1 MESYTT
7 YKRLIA
13 KTVIISLLT
22 SLAVAFLYG
31 LYIKKQ
37 AIDDLARVDARKTS
51 RLAFEALYSAME
63 KGWSKEELDA
73 IIVRLNDVEPQ
84 MRINAYRS
92 PIVAELFGDRTNDK
106 QIREHDPMVADAMRG
121 EEILTGDEE
130 IRYLYPIVVK
140 QKCIACHTNAKIGD
154 INGVIDVRF
163 PVANLKISL
172 TMMINSFIIFFIL
185 FTVVIFA
192 FLYYKL
198 NTLLVQPIK
207 QFILMIQDIISNNDM
222 AKRVSLKTKILE
234 VKNIEN
240 YFNKMLD
247 SIQDYYEKLQ
257 ELSDRDYLTGLY
269 NRRKFEEFLSYEV
282 KRSVRNSHKFTVLMI
297 DLDNF
302 KYIND
307 TYGHASGDLVLK
319 EVTNIFSANLRN
331 ADVLARIGGDEFA
344 VILPETPYENGYV
357 VVEKLRS
364 SLEATPISLMFDQ
377 VSLTASFGIA
387 EYPEQGE
394 NIESLLTG
402 SDLAMYKAKRAGKN
416 TIARADQSD
425 QEMASEIQKKGEF
438 LRRAIDEDRVEPFVQ
453 PIYNV
458 QSGDI
463 FGYEVLAR
471 IRDGQR
477 YMAAGQFIEVAESL
491 GFAPKIDQI
500 ILTKGLSAREE
511 MGLWDKRFFFNLST
525 KSLFGGNY
533 VDVIEEHYKRNPHP
547 EKNTGVTIEILEREA
562 IHNVNGLMDIIEE
575 LKQRGIS
582 FALDD
587 FGSGF
592 SSFVYLKY
600 FAVDFVKIDGEFVK
614 NIVVNEKDRIFVK
627 HIHQIAKEFGK
638 ETIAEYVEDEETLE
652 ILKEIGVDYA
662 QGFHFG
668 RPHQLA
674 KV

>member
-1 MESYTT
+1 MESYIT

-13 KTVIISLLT
+13 KTVIVSLMT
-22 SLAVAFLYG
+22 SLAIAFLYG
-31 LYIKKQ
+31 FYIKKQ
-37 AIDDLARVDARKTS
+37 AVDDLARVDARKTS

-73 IIVRLNDVEPQ
+73 IIVRLNKVEPK

-92 PIVAELFGDRTNDK
+92 PIVAELFGDHNNDK
-106 QIREHDPMVADAMRG
+106 KIREHDPMVAKAMMG

-130 IRYLYPIVVK
+130 IRYLYPIVVN
-140 QKCIACHTNAKIGD
+140 QECISCHTNAKVGD

-172 TMMINSFIIFFIL
+172 TTMINSFIIFFIL
-185 FTVVIFA
+185 FTIIIFA
-192 FLYYKL
+192 VLYYKL
-198 NTLLVQPIK
+198 NKLLVLPIK
-207 QFILMIQDIISNNDM
+207 QFITMIQDIISNNDM
-222 AKRVSLKTKILE
+222 AKRVSLKTKIQE

-257 ELSDRDYLTGLY
+257 ELSDHDYLTGLY
-269 NRRKFEEFLSYEV
+269 NRRKFEEFLNYEV
-282 KRSVRNSHKFTVLMI
+282 TRSLRHNHKFTVLMI

-307 TYGHASGDLVLK
+307 TYGHASGDLVLQ
-319 EVTNIFSANLRN
+319 EVTNIFTINLRSG
-331 ADVLARIGGDEFA
+331 DILARLGGDEFA
-344 VILPETPYENGYV
+344 VILPETPYESGYIA
-357 VVEKLRS
+357 VEKLRS
-364 SLEATPISLMFDQ
+364 ALETTPISLMFDQ
-377 VSLTASFGIA
+377 VSLTASFGIS
-387 EYPEQGE
+387 EYPEQGD
-394 NIESLLTG
+394 NITALLTG

-438 LRRAIDEDRVEPFVQ
+438 LRRAIDEDCVEPFVQ
-453 PIYNV
+453 PIYDI
-458 QSGDI
+458 QSGEI

-471 IRDGQR
+471 IREGER
-477 YMAAGQFIEVAESL
+477 YIAAGQFIDVAESL
-491 GFAPKIDQI
+491 GFASKIDQI
-500 ILTKGLSAREE
+500 ILTKGLLAREE
-511 MGLWDKRFFFNLST
+511 KGLWNKRFFFNLST
-525 KSLFGGNY
+525 KSLFGGDY
-533 VDVIEEHYKRNPHP
+533 VDLIKAHGERNPTP
-547 EKNTGVTIEILEREA
+547 TFSTGVTIEILEREA

-575 LKQRGIS
+575 LKQKGIS

-600 FAVDFVKIDGEFVK
+600 FDTDYVKIDGEFVK

-638 ETIAEYVEDEETLE
+638 QTIAEYVEDIETLT

-662 QGFHFG
+662 QGFYLG
-668 RPHQLA
+668 RPHQL
-674 KV
+674 

>member
-1 MESYTT
+1 MKSYTT

-13 KTVIISLLT
+13 KTVIFSLLA
-22 SLAVAFLYG
+22 SLAVAFVYG
-31 LYIKKQ
+31 LFIKQ
-37 AIDDLARVDARKTS
+37 RAIDDLARIDARKTS
-51 RLAFEALYSAME
+51 RMAFEALYSAME
-63 KGWSKEELDA
+63 KGWSKDELDA
-73 IIVRLNDVEPQ
+73 IIVRLNKVEPN
-84 MRINAYRS
+84 MRVNAYRS
-92 PIVAELFGDRTNDK
+92 PIVAELFGDRNQDK
-106 QIREHDPMVADAMRG
+106 QLREHDPIVARAMKG
-121 EEILTGDEE
+121 EEILTGDDE
-130 IRYLYPIVVK
+130 IRYLYPIAVK
-140 QKCIACHTNAKIGD
+140 QECIQCHTNAKIGD

-172 TMMINSFIIFFIL
+172 TTMINSFIIFFVV
-185 FTVVIFA
+185 FTVMIFA
-192 FLYYKL
+192 ILYFRL
-198 NTLLVQPIK
+198 NSLLVQPIN
-207 QFILMIQDIISNNDM
+207 QFIGMIQEIISKNDM

-269 NRRKFEEFLSYEV
+269 NRRKFEEFLTYEI
-282 KRSVRNSHKFTVLMI
+282 KRSLRHHHKFTILMI

-319 EVTNIFSANLRN
+319 EVTNIFGSNLRN
-331 ADVLARIGGDEFA
+331 ADILARLGGDEFA
-344 VILPETPYENGYV
+344 VLLPETPYENGYA

-364 SLEATPISLMFDQ
+364 RLEATPISLMFDQ
-377 VSLTASFGIA
+377 ITLTASFGIA

-425 QEMASEIQKKGEF
+425 QEMAAEIQKKGEF
-438 LRRAIDEDRVEPFVQ
+438 LRRAIDEDRVEPFIQ
-453 PIYNV
+453 PIYHV
-458 QSGDI
+458 ETGKLY
-463 FGYEVLAR
+463 GYEVLAR
-471 IRDGQR
+471 IRDGKR

-500 ILTKGLSAREE
+500 ILTKGLRIREE
-511 MGLWDKRFFFNLST
+511 KGWWDRQFFFNLST
-525 KSLFGGNY
+525 NSLFGGEY
-533 VDVIEEHYKRNPHP
+533 VDLIQEHYNRNPMP
-547 EKNTGVTIEILEREA
+547 SLNSGVIIEILEREA
-562 IHNVNGLMDIIEE
+562 IHNVNGLMEIIESM
-575 LKQRGIS
+575 KKIGIN

-600 FAVDFVKIDGEFVK
+600 FDTEYVKIDGEFVK
-614 NIVVNEKDRIFVK
+614 NITVNEKDRIFVK
-627 HIHQIAKEFGK
+627 HIHQIAQEFGK
-638 ETIAEYVEDEETLE
+638 KTIAEYVEDEETLNV
-652 ILKEIGVDYA
+652 LREIGVDYA
-662 QGFHFG
+662 QGYHYG
-668 RPHQLA
+668 RPELLA
-674 KV
+674 

>member
-1 MESYTT
+1 MNSYTT

-13 KTVIISLLT
+13 KTVIISLLA
-22 SLAVAFLYG
+22 SLAIAFVYG
-31 LYIKKQ
+31 IFIKKR

-63 KGWSKEELDA
+63 KGWSKEELDS
-73 IIVRLNDVEPQ
+73 IIVRLNDVEPN

-92 PIVAELFGDRTNDK
+92 PIVAELFGDRDNDK
-106 QIREHDPMVADAMRG
+106 NIREHDPMVASAMKG
-121 EEILTGDEE
+121 EEILAGDDE
-130 IRYLYPIVVK
+130 IRYLYPIEVK
-140 QKCIACHTNAKIGD
+140 KECLSCHTNAKVGD

-172 TMMINSFIIFFIL
+172 TTMINSFIIFFVS
-185 FTVVIFA
+185 FTIIIFA
-192 FLYYKL
+192 ILYYKL
-198 NTLLVQPIK
+198 NALLVQPIK
-207 QFILMIQDIISNNDM
+207 QFIVMIQDIISNNDM
-222 AKRVSLKTKILE
+222 AKRISLKTKILE

-269 NRRKFEEFLSYEV
+269 NRRKFEEFLTYEV
-282 KRSVRNSHKFTVLMI
+282 KRSVRHRHKFTVLMI

-319 EVTNIFSANLRN
+319 EVTNIFGSNLRN

-344 VILPETPYENGYV
+344 VILPETSYENGYA

-394 NIESLLTG
+394 NIETLLTG

-453 PIYNV
+453 PIYDV
-458 QSGDI
+458 KSGDI

-500 ILTKGLSAREE
+500 ILTKGLLAREE
-511 MGLWDKRFFFNLST
+511 KGMWDKRFFFNLST
-525 KSLFGGNY
+525 KSLFGGDY
-533 VDVIEEHYKRNPHP
+533 VDVIKAHYERYPQGI
-547 EKNTGVTIEILEREA
+547 ENTGVTIEILEREA

-575 LKQRGIS
+575 MKKVGIT

-600 FAVDFVKIDGEFVK
+600 FDTDYVKIDGEFVK

-638 ETIAEYVEDEETLE
+638 RTIAEYVEDKETLD

-662 QGFHFG
+662 QGFHYG
-668 RPHQLA
+668 QPHQL
-674 KV
+674 V

>member
-1 MESYTT
+1 MNSYTT

-13 KTVIISLLT
+13 KTVIISLLA
-22 SLAVAFLYG
+22 SLAIAFVYG
-31 LYIKKQ
+31 IFIKKR

-63 KGWSKEELDA
+63 KGWSKEELDS
-73 IIVRLNDVEPQ
+73 IIVRLNDVEPN

-92 PIVAELFGDRTNDK
+92 PIVAELFGDRENDK
-106 QIREHDPMVADAMRG
+106 NIREHDPMVASAMKG
-121 EEILTGDEE
+121 EEILAGDDE
-130 IRYLYPIVVK
+130 IRYLYPIEVK
-140 QKCIACHTNAKIGD
+140 KECLSCHTNAKVGD

-172 TMMINSFIIFFIL
+172 TTMINSFIIFFVS
-185 FTVVIFA
+185 FTIIIFA
-192 FLYYKL
+192 ILYYKL
-198 NTLLVQPIK
+198 NALLVQPIK
-207 QFILMIQDIISNNDM
+207 QFIVMIQDIISNNDM
-222 AKRVSLKTKILE
+222 AKRISLKTKILE

-269 NRRKFEEFLSYEV
+269 NRRKFEEFLTYEV
-282 KRSVRNSHKFTVLMI
+282 KRSVRHRHKFTVLMI

-319 EVTNIFSANLRN
+319 EVTNIFGSNLRN

-344 VILPETPYENGYV
+344 VILPETSYESGYA

-364 SLEATPISLMFDQ
+364 SLEVTPISLMFDQ

-394 NIESLLTG
+394 NIETLLTG

-453 PIYNV
+453 PIYDV
-458 QSGDI
+458 KSGDI

-500 ILTKGLSAREE
+500 ILTKGLLAREE
-511 MGLWDKRFFFNLST
+511 KGMWDKRFFFNLST
-525 KSLFGGNY
+525 KSLFGGDY
-533 VDVIEEHYKRNPHP
+533 VDVIKAHYERYPQGI
-547 EKNTGVTIEILEREA
+547 ENTGVTIEILEREA

-575 LKQRGIS
+575 MKKVGIT

-600 FAVDFVKIDGEFVK
+600 FDTDYVKIDGEFVK

-638 ETIAEYVEDEETLE
+638 RTIAEYVEDKETLD

-662 QGFHFG
+662 QGFHYG
-668 RPHQLA
+668 QPHQL
-674 KV
+674 V

>member
-1 MESYTT
+1 MQSYTT

-13 KTVIISLLT
+13 KTVIISLVT
-22 SLAVAFLYG
+22 SLSVAFLYG
-31 LYIKKQ
+31 LYIKKR
-37 AIDDLARVDARKTS
+37 AIDDLARIDARKTS
-51 RLAFEALYSAME
+51 RMAFEALYSAME
-63 KGWSKEELDA
+63 KGWSKKELDA
-73 IIVRLNDVEPQ
+73 IILRLNKVEPK

-92 PIVAELFGDRTNDK
+92 PIVAELFGEHRTDK
-106 QIREHDPMVADAMRG
+106 QIREHDPLVMRAMKG
-121 EEILTGDEE
+121 EEVLSGDDD

-140 QKCIACHTNAKIGD
+140 QECITCHTNAHIGD

-163 PVANLKISL
+163 PVGNLKISL
-172 TMMINSFIIFFIL
+172 TTMINSFIVFFVL
-185 FTVVIFA
+185 FTIIIFG

-198 NTLLVQPIK
+198 NALLVEPLK
-207 QFILMIQDIISNNDM
+207 QFLLMIQEIISKNDM

-269 NRRKFEEFLSYEV
+269 NRRKFEEFLGYEI
-282 KRSVRNSHKFTVLMI
+282 KRSVRHDHKFTILMI

-319 EVTNIFSANLRN
+319 EVTQIFGKNLRN
-331 ADVLARIGGDEFA
+331 ADILARLGGDEFA
-344 VILPETPYENGYV
+344 VILPETPYESGYA

-364 SLEATPISLMFDQ
+364 RLEATPISLMFDHIT
-377 VSLTASFGIA
+377 LTASFGIA

-402 SDLAMYKAKRAGKN
+402 SDLAMYKAKRSGKN

-425 QEMASEIQKKGEF
+425 QEMAAEIQKKGEF

-458 QSGDI
+458 SSGEL

-471 IRDGQR
+471 IRDGKR

-491 GFAPKIDQI
+491 GFAPKIDHI
-500 ILTKGLSAREE
+500 ILTKGLKRREE
-511 MGLWDKRFFFNLST
+511 KGLWDKQFFFNLST
-525 KSLFGGNY
+525 NSLFGGEY
-533 VDVIEEHYKRNPHP
+533 VELIQSHYTRNP
-547 EKNTGVTIEILEREA
+547 NGTSNGGVTIEILEREA
-562 IHNVNGLMDIIEE
+562 IHNVNGLMEIIENMKE
-575 LKQRGIS
+575 LGIA

-600 FAVDFVKIDGEFVK
+600 FDTDFVKIDGEFVK
-614 NIVVNEKDRIFVK
+614 NIAVNDKDRIFVK

-638 ETIAEYVEDEETLE
+638 MTIAEYVEDEETLK
-652 ILKEIGVDYA
+652 ILREIGVDYA
-662 QGFHFG
+662 QGFHYG
-668 RPHQLA
+668 RPELL
-674 KV
+674 K

>member
-1 MESYTT
+1 MNNYTT

-13 KTVIISLLT
+13 KTVVISLLT

-31 LYIKKQ
+31 IYIKKR
-37 AIDDLARVDARKTS
+37 AVDDLARVDARKTS

-63 KGWSKEELDA
+63 KGWSKKELDA
-73 IIVRLNDVEPQ
+73 IIARLNEVEPQ
-84 MRINAYRS
+84 MKINAYRS
-92 PIVAELFGDRTNDK
+92 PIVAELFGDHGNDK
-106 QIREHDPMVADAMRG
+106 QMRENDPMVAKAMKG
-121 EEILTGDEE
+121 EDILTGDDD

-140 QKCIACHTNAKIGD
+140 KECVTCHTNAKIGD

-172 TMMINSFIIFFIL
+172 TTMINSFIVFFIA
-185 FTVVIFA
+185 FTIIIFA
-192 FLYYKL
+192 VLYYKL
-198 NTLLVQPIK
+198 NELLVQPIK
-207 QFILMIQDIISNNDM
+207 QFIMMIQDIISNNDM
-222 AKRVSLKTKILE
+222 AKRISLKTKIME

-269 NRRKFEEFLSYEV
+269 NRRKFEEFLTYEV
-282 KRSVRNSHKFTVLMI
+282 KRSVRHRHKFTILMI

-319 EVTNIFSANLRN
+319 EVTQIFSSNLRN
-331 ADVLARIGGDEFA
+331 ADILARIGGDEFA
-344 VILPETPYENGYV
+344 VILPETPYENGHA
-357 VVEKLRS
+357 VVEKLRA
-364 SLEATPISLMFDQ
+364 SLEATPISLMYDQ

-425 QEMASEIQKKGEF
+425 QEIASEIQKKGEF

-458 QSGDI
+458 KSGEI
-463 FGYEVLAR
+463 YGYEVLAR

-491 GFAPKIDQI
+491 GFASKIDQI

-511 MGLWDKRFFFNLST
+511 RGMWDKRFFFNLST
-525 KSLFGGNY
+525 KSLFGGEY
-533 VDVIEEHYKRNPHP
+533 VDVIKAHYAKNPKGEEN
-547 EKNTGVTIEILEREA
+547 GVTIEILEREA

-575 LKQRGIS
+575 MRQVGIS

-600 FAVDFVKIDGEFVK
+600 FDTDFLKIDGEFVK
-614 NIVVNEKDRIFVK
+614 NIAVNEKDRIFVK
-627 HIHQIAKEFGK
+627 HINQIAQEFGK
-638 ETIAEYVEDEETLE
+638 KTIAEYVEDAETLD

-662 QGFHFG
+662 QGFHYG
-668 RPHQLA
+668 RPHQL
-674 KV
+674 

>member
-1 MESYTT
+1 MNSYTT

-13 KTVIISLLT
+13 KTVILSLLT
-22 SLAVAFLYG
+22 SLAVAFIYG
-31 LYIKKQ
+31 IYIKKR

-63 KGWSKEELDA
+63 KGWSKQELDA
-73 IIVRLNDVEPQ
+73 IIVRLNEVEPQ
-84 MRINAYRS
+84 MKISAYRS
-92 PIVAELFGDRTNDK
+92 PIVAELFGDHGNDK
-106 QIREHDPMVADAMRG
+106 AIRENDPMVAKAMRG
-121 EEILTGDEE
+121 EDVLTGDDE

-140 QKCIACHTNAKIGD
+140 QKCLACHTNAKVGD

-172 TMMINSFIIFFIL
+172 TTMINSFIVFFVF
-185 FTVVIFA
+185 FTIIIFA
-192 FLYYKL
+192 ILYYKL
-198 NTLLVQPIK
+198 NKLLVQPIK
-207 QFILMIQDIISNNDM
+207 QFIGMIQEIISNNDM
-222 AKRVSLKTKILE
+222 AKRISLKTKIME

-269 NRRKFEEFLSYEV
+269 NRRKFEEFLTYEV
-282 KRSVRNSHKFTVLMI
+282 KRSVRHRHKFTILMI

-319 EVTNIFSANLRN
+319 EVTQIFASNLRN
-331 ADVLARIGGDEFA
+331 ADILARIGGDEFA
-344 VILPETPYENGYV
+344 VILPETSYENGHA
-357 VVEKLRS
+357 VVEKLRA
-364 SLEATPISLMFDQ
+364 SLESTPISLMFDQ

-394 NIESLLTG
+394 NIEALLTG

-425 QEMASEIQKKGEF
+425 QEMATEIQKKGEF

-453 PIYNV
+453 PIYSV
-458 QSGDI
+458 KTGEI
-463 FGYEVLAR
+463 YGYEVLAR
-471 IRDGQR
+471 IRDGER

-491 GFAPKIDQI
+491 GFACKIDQI
-500 ILTKGLSAREE
+500 ILTKGLMAREE
-511 MGLWDKRFFFNLST
+511 RSLWNKRFFFNLST
-525 KSLFGGNY
+525 KSLFGGEY
-533 VDVIEEHYKRNPHP
+533 IDVIKSHYEKEP
-547 EKNTGVTIEILEREA
+547 ESFQSGVTIEILEREA

-575 LKQRGIS
+575 MKEIGIS

-600 FAVDFVKIDGEFVK
+600 FDTDFVKIDGEFVK

-638 ETIAEYVEDEETLE
+638 KTIAEYVEDEETLQ

-662 QGFHFG
+662 QGFHYG
-668 RPHQLA
+668 RPHQL
-674 KV
+674 

>member
-1 MESYTT
+1 
-7 YKRLIA
+7 
-13 KTVIISLLT
+13 
-22 SLAVAFLYG
+22 
-31 LYIKKQ
+31 
-37 AIDDLARVDARKTS
+37 
-51 RLAFEALYSAME
+51 
-63 KGWSKEELDA
+63 
-73 IIVRLNDVEPQ
+73 
-84 MRINAYRS
+84 
-92 PIVAELFGDRTNDK
+92 
-106 QIREHDPMVADAMRG
+106 MVAKAMRG
-121 EEILTGDEE
+121 EDVLTGDDE

-140 QKCIACHTNAKIGD
+140 QKCLACHTNAKVGD

-172 TMMINSFIIFFIL
+172 TTMINSFIVFFVF
-185 FTVVIFA
+185 FTIIIFA
-192 FLYYKL
+192 ILYYKL
-198 NTLLVQPIK
+198 NKLLVQSIK
-207 QFILMIQDIISNNDM
+207 QFIGMIQEIISNNDM
-222 AKRVSLKTKILE
+222 AKRISLKTKIME

-269 NRRKFEEFLSYEV
+269 NRRKFEEFLTYEV
-282 KRSVRNSHKFTVLMI
+282 KRSVRHRHKFTILMI

-319 EVTNIFSANLRN
+319 EVTQIFASNLRN
-331 ADVLARIGGDEFA
+331 ADILARIGGDEFA
-344 VILPETPYENGYV
+344 VILPETSYENGHA
-357 VVEKLRS
+357 VVEKLRA
-364 SLEATPISLMFDQ
+364 SLESTPISLMFDQ

-394 NIESLLTG
+394 NIEALLTG

-453 PIYNV
+453 PIYSV
-458 QSGDI
+458 KTGEI
-463 FGYEVLAR
+463 YGYEVLAR
-471 IRDGQR
+471 IRDGER

-491 GFAPKIDQI
+491 GFACKIDQI
-500 ILTKGLSAREE
+500 ILTKGLKAREE
-511 MGLWDKRFFFNLST
+511 RSMWNKRFFFNLST
-525 KSLFGGNY
+525 KSLFGGEY
-533 VDVIEEHYKRNPHP
+533 IDVIKSHY
-547 EKNTGVTIEILEREA
+547 EKEPQATQSGVTIEILEREA

-575 LKQRGIS
+575 MKEIGIS

-600 FAVDFVKIDGEFVK
+600 FDTDFVKIDGEFVK

-638 ETIAEYVEDEETLE
+638 KTIAEYVEDEETLQ

-662 QGFHFG
+662 QGFHYG
-668 RPHQLA
+668 HPHQL
-674 KV
+674 

>member
-1 MESYTT
+1 MNSYTT

-13 KTVIISLLT
+13 KTVIVSLLA
-22 SLAVAFLYG
+22 SLAIAFVYG
-31 LYIKKQ
+31 IFIKKR

-63 KGWSKEELDA
+63 KGWSKEELDS
-73 IIVRLNDVEPQ
+73 IIVRLNDVEPN

-92 PIVAELFGDRTNDK
+92 PIVAELFGERENDK
-106 QIREHDPMVADAMRG
+106 KIREHDPMVASAMKG
-121 EEILTGDEE
+121 EEILAGDDE
-130 IRYLYPIVVK
+130 IRYLYPIEVK
-140 QKCIACHTNAKIGD
+140 QECLSCHTNAKVGD

-172 TMMINSFIIFFIL
+172 TTMINSFIIFFVS
-185 FTVVIFA
+185 FTIIIFA
-192 FLYYKL
+192 ILYYKL
-198 NTLLVQPIK
+198 NALLVQPIK
-207 QFILMIQDIISNNDM
+207 QFIVMIQDIISNNDM
-222 AKRVSLKTKILE
+222 AKRISLKTKILE

-269 NRRKFEEFLSYEV
+269 NRRKFEEFLTYEV
-282 KRSVRNSHKFTVLMI
+282 KRSVRHRHKFTVLMI

-319 EVTNIFSANLRN
+319 EVTNIFGSNLRN
-331 ADVLARIGGDEFA
+331 ADILARIGGDEFA
-344 VILPETPYENGYV
+344 VILPETSYENGYA

-364 SLEATPISLMFDQ
+364 SLEITPISLMFDQ

-453 PIYNV
+453 PIYDV
-458 QSGDI
+458 KSGTI

-471 IRDGQR
+471 IRDGKR
-477 YMAAGQFIEVAESL
+477 FMAAGQFIEVAESL

-500 ILTKGLSAREE
+500 ILTKGLLAREE
-511 MGLWDKRFFFNLST
+511 KGLWDKRFFFNLST
-525 KSLFGGNY
+525 KSLFGGDY
-533 VDVIEEHYKRNPHP
+533 VDVIKAHYGRYPQGI
-547 EKNTGVTIEILEREA
+547 ENTGVTIEILEREA

-575 LKQRGIS
+575 MKKVGIT

-600 FAVDFVKIDGEFVK
+600 FDTDYVKIDGEFVK

-638 ETIAEYVEDEETLE
+638 KTIAEYVEDKETLD

-662 QGFHFG
+662 QGFHYG
-668 RPHQLA
+668 QPHQL
-674 KV
+674 V

>member
-1 MESYTT
+1 MKSYTT
-7 YKRLIA
+7 YKQLIA
-13 KTVIISLLT
+13 KTVILSLVT

-31 LYIKKQ
+31 VYIKKQ

-73 IIVRLNDVEPQ
+73 IIVRLNKVEPQ
-84 MRINAYRS
+84 MRISAYRS
-92 PIVAELFGDRTNDK
+92 PIVAELFGDRTIDK
-106 QIREHDPMVADAMRG
+106 QVREHDPMVAQAMRG
-121 EEILTGDEE
+121 NEILTGEDD
-130 IRYLYPIVVK
+130 IRYLYPIVVN
-140 QKCIACHTNAKIGD
+140 QECIKCHTNAKVGD

-172 TMMINSFIIFFIL
+172 TTMINSFIIFFIL
-185 FTVVIFA
+185 FTVIIFA
-192 FLYYKL
+192 VLYYKL
-198 NTLLVQPIK
+198 NSLLVQPIK

-222 AKRVSLKTKILE
+222 AKRISLKTKILE

-282 KRSVRNSHKFTVLMI
+282 KRSLRHRHKFTVLMI

-319 EVTNIFSANLRN
+319 EVTEIFGSKLRN
-331 ADVLARIGGDEFA
+331 ADILARIGGDEFA
-344 VILPETPYENGYV
+344 VILPETPYENGYA
-357 VVEKLRS
+357 VVEKLRA
-364 SLEATPISLMFDQ
+364 SLESTPISLMFDQ

-438 LRRAIDEDRVEPFVQ
+438 LRRAIDEDRIEPFVQ

-458 QSGDI
+458 RSGEI

-471 IRDGQR
+471 IRDGKR
-477 YMAAGQFIEVAESL
+477 YMAAGQFIDVAESL
-491 GFAPKIDQI
+491 GFASKIDQI
-500 ILTKGLSAREE
+500 ILTKGLRAREE
-511 MGLWDKRFFFNLST
+511 KGLWDKRFFFNLST
-525 KSLFGGNY
+525 KSLFGDTY
-533 VDVIEEHYKRNPHP
+533 VSVIEDHYKRSPHP
-547 EKNTGVTIEILEREA
+547 DKNTGVTIEILEREA
-562 IHNVNGLMDIIEE
+562 IHNVNGLMDIIEQM
-575 LKQRGIS
+575 KQRGIS

-600 FAVDFVKIDGEFVK
+600 FDTDFVKIDGEFVK

-638 ETIAEYVEDEETLE
+638 ETIAEYVEDEETLA

-662 QGFHFG
+662 QGFHLG
-668 RPHQLA
+668 RPHQLS
-674 KV
+674 

>member
-1 MESYTT
+1 MKSYTT
-7 YKRLIA
+7 YKKLIA
-13 KTVIISLLT
+13 KTVIVSLLA
-22 SLAVAFLYG
+22 SLAVAFVYG
-31 LYIKKQ
+31 VFIKKR

-73 IIVRLNDVEPQ
+73 IVVRLNKVEPN
-84 MRINAYRS
+84 MRVNAYRS
-92 PIVAELFGDRTNDK
+92 PIVAELFGDRDQDK
-106 QIREHDPMVADAMRG
+106 QIREHDTMVASAMKG
-121 EEILTGDEE
+121 EEILTGDDE

-140 QKCIACHTNAKIGD
+140 QECIQCHTNAKVGD

-172 TMMINSFIIFFIL
+172 TTMINSFIIFFIV
-185 FTVVIFA
+185 FTIMIFA
-192 FLYYKL
+192 ILYFRL
-198 NTLLVQPIK
+198 NSLLVQPIN
-207 QFILMIQDIISNNDM
+207 QFIGIIQEIISKNDM
-222 AKRVSLKTKILE
+222 AKRISLKTKILE

-269 NRRKFEEFLSYEV
+269 NRRKFEEFLTYEI
-282 KRSVRNSHKFTVLMI
+282 KRSLRHHHKFTILMI

-319 EVTNIFSANLRN
+319 EVTNIFGSNLRN
-331 ADVLARIGGDEFA
+331 ADILARLGGDEFA
-344 VILPETPYENGYV
+344 VLLPETPYENGYA

-364 SLEATPISLMFDQ
+364 RLESTPISLMFDQ
-377 VSLTASFGIA
+377 ITLTASFGIA

-425 QEMASEIQKKGEF
+425 QEMAAEIQKKGEF
-438 LRRAIDEDRVEPFVQ
+438 LRRAIDEDRVEPFIQ
-453 PIYNV
+453 PIYHV
-458 QSGDI
+458 ETGKLY
-463 FGYEVLAR
+463 GYEVLAR
-471 IRDGQR
+471 IRDGKR

-491 GFAPKIDQI
+491 GFASKIDQI
-500 ILTKGLSAREE
+500 ILTKGLRIREE
-511 MGLWDKRFFFNLST
+511 KGWWDRQFFFNLST
-525 KSLFGGNY
+525 NSLFGGEY
-533 VDVIEEHYKRNPHP
+533 VDLIQDHYNRNPIP
-547 EKNTGVTIEILEREA
+547 SLNSGVTIEILEREA
-562 IHNVNGLMDIIEE
+562 IHNVNGLMEIIESM
-575 LKQRGIS
+575 KKIGIN

-600 FAVDFVKIDGEFVK
+600 FDTEFVKIDGEFVK
-614 NIVVNEKDRIFVK
+614 NITVNEKDRIFVK
-627 HIHQIAKEFGK
+627 HIHQIAQEFGK
-638 ETIAEYVEDEETLE
+638 MTIAEYVEDEETLNV
-652 ILKEIGVDYA
+652 LREIGVHYA
-662 QGFHFG
+662 QGYHYG
-668 RPHQLA
+668 RPELLA
-674 KV
+674 

>member
-1 MESYTT
+1 MKSYTT

-13 KTVIISLLT
+13 KTVIISLVT

-63 KGWSKEELDA
+63 KGWSKEELDS
-73 IIVRLNDVEPQ
+73 IVVRLNKVEPQ

-92 PIVAELFGDRTNDK
+92 PIVAELFGDRPDDK
-106 QIREHDPMVADAMRG
+106 KARELDLKVAAAMKG

-140 QKCIACHTNAKIGD
+140 QECIKCHTNAKIGD

-172 TMMINSFIIFFIL
+172 TTMINSFIIFFIV
-185 FTVVIFA
+185 FTIVIFA
-192 FLYYKL
+192 ILYYKL
-198 NTLLVQPIK
+198 NELLVQPIK

-222 AKRVSLKTKILE
+222 AKRISLKTKILE

-282 KRSVRNSHKFTVLMI
+282 KRSVRHRHKFTVLMI

-307 TYGHASGDLVLK
+307 TYGHTSGDLVLK
-319 EVTNIFSANLRN
+319 AVTEIFGSKLRN
-331 ADVLARIGGDEFA
+331 ADILARIGGDEFA
-344 VILPETPYENGYV
+344 VILPETPYENAYA

-377 VSLTASFGIA
+377 ISLTASFGIA

-425 QEMASEIQKKGEF
+425 QEIASEIQKKGEF

-453 PIYNV
+453 PIYDV
-458 QSGDI
+458 RSGNI

-477 YMAAGQFIEVAESL
+477 YMAAGQFIDVAESL
-491 GFAPKIDQI
+491 GFASKIDQI
-500 ILTKGLSAREE
+500 ILTKGLKAREE
-511 MGLWDKRFFFNLST
+511 KGLWDKQFFFNLST
-525 KSLFGGNY
+525 KSLFGDSY
-533 VDVIEEHYKRNPHP
+533 VELIEEHYKRSPRP
-547 EKNTGVTIEILEREA
+547 EQKSGVTIEILEREA

-575 LKQRGIS
+575 MKKIGIS

-600 FAVDFVKIDGEFVK
+600 FDTDFVKIDGEFVK

-627 HIHQIAKEFGK
+627 HIHQISKEFGK
-638 ETIAEYVEDEETLE
+638 LTIAEYVEDKETLE
-652 ILKEIGVDYA
+652 ILQEIGVDYA

-668 RPHQLA
+668 RPHQLD
-674 KV
+674 

>member
-13 KTVIISLLT
+13 KTVIISLLA
-22 SLAVAFLYG
+22 SLAIAFVYG
-31 LYIKKQ
+31 IYIKKR
-37 AIDDLARVDARKTS
+37 AVDNLARVDARKTS

-63 KGWSKEELDA
+63 KGWSKQELDA
-73 IIVRLNDVEPQ
+73 IIVRLNSVEPN

-92 PIVAELFGDRTNDK
+92 PIVASLFGERSNDK
-106 QIREHDPMVADAMRG
+106 NVRDHDPMVARAMKG

-130 IRYLYPIVVK
+130 IRYLYPIVVNQECLK
-140 QKCIACHTNAKIGD
+140 CHTNAKVGD

-172 TMMINSFIIFFIL
+172 TTMINSFIVFFVVFTIIIFSIL
-185 FTVVIFA
+185 YF
-192 FLYYKL
+192 KL
-198 NTLLVQPIK
+198 NELLVQPIK
-207 QFILMIQDIISNNDM
+207 QFIVIIQDIISNNDM
-222 AKRVSLKTKILE
+222 ARRISLKTKIME

-269 NRRKFEEFLSYEV
+269 NRRKFEEFLGYEV
-282 KRSVRNSHKFTVLMI
+282 KRSLRHRHKFTVLMI

-319 EVTNIFSANLRN
+319 EVTDIFSSNLRN
-331 ADVLARIGGDEFA
+331 ADILARIGGDEFA
-344 VILPETPYENGYV
+344 VILPETPYENGHA

-364 SLEATPISLMFDQ
+364 SLEKTPISLMFDQ

-453 PIYNV
+453 PIYDVHN
-458 QSGDI
+458 GEL

-471 IRDGQR
+471 IRDGER
-477 YMAAGQFIEVAESL
+477 FMAAGQFIEVAESL
-491 GFAPKIDQI
+491 GFASKIDHI
-500 ILTKGLSAREE
+500 MLSKGLNVREE
-511 MGLWDKRFFFNLST
+511 RGLWDKRFFFNLST
-525 KSLFGGNY
+525 KSLFGGEY
-533 VDVIEEHYKRNPHP
+533 VDMIKSHHERNPLG
-547 EKNTGVTIEILEREA
+547 TIDSGVTIEILEREA
-562 IHNVNGLMDIIEE
+562 IHNVNGLMNIIEE
-575 LKQRGIS
+575 LKEFGIG

-600 FAVDFVKIDGEFVK
+600 FNTDYVKIDGEFVK

-638 ETIAEYVEDEETLE
+638 KTIAEYVEDKETLE

-662 QGFHFG
+662 QGFHLG
-668 RPHQLA
+668 RPHQL
-674 KV
+674 

>member
-1 MESYTT
+1 MKTYTT

-13 KTVIISLLT
+13 KTVILSLIASLT
-22 SLAVAFLYG
+22 VAFVYG
-31 LYIKKQ
+31 LFIKQ
-37 AIDDLARVDARKTS
+37 RAIDDLARVDARKTS
-51 RLAFEALYSAME
+51 RMAFEALYSAME

-73 IIVRLNDVEPQ
+73 IILRLNDVEPN

-92 PIVAELFGDRTNDK
+92 PIVAELFGDRENDK
-106 QIREHDPMVADAMRG
+106 KVREGDPMVANAMKG
-121 EEILTGDEE
+121 EEILTGDDE

-140 QKCIACHTNAKIGD
+140 QECLQCHTNAKIGD

-172 TMMINSFIIFFIL
+172 TTMINSFIIFFVL
-185 FTVVIFA
+185 FIIIIFA
-192 FLYYKL
+192 VLYFRL
-198 NTLLVQPIK
+198 NSLLVQPLK
-207 QFILMIQDIISNNDM
+207 QFIGMIQEIISKNDM

-240 YFNKMLD
+240 YFNRMLD

-269 NRRKFEEFLSYEV
+269 NRRKFEEFLTYEI
-282 KRSVRNSHKFTVLMI
+282 KRSVRHRHKFTILMI

-319 EVTNIFSANLRN
+319 EVTNIFGSNLRN
-331 ADVLARIGGDEFA
+331 ADILARLGGDEFA
-344 VILPETPYENGYV
+344 VLLPETPYENGFA

-364 SLEATPISLMFDQ
+364 RLEATPISLMFDQ
-377 VSLTASFGIA
+377 ITLTASFGIA

-425 QEMASEIQKKGEF
+425 QEMAAEIQKKGEF
-438 LRRAIDEDRVEPFVQ
+438 LRRAIDEDCIEPFVQ
-453 PIYNV
+453 AIYDV
-458 QSGDI
+458 QSGEL

-471 IRDGQR
+471 IRDGKR

-491 GFAPKIDQI
+491 GLASKIDQI
-500 ILTKGLSAREE
+500 ILTKGLRIREE
-511 MGLWDKRFFFNLST
+511 KGWWEKRFFFNLST
-525 KSLFGGNY
+525 NSLFSGDY
-533 VDVIEEHYKRNPHP
+533 VDLIQEHYSRNPMP
-547 EKNTGVTIEILEREA
+547 SLYSGVTIEILEREA
-562 IHNVNGLMDIIEE
+562 IHNVNGLMEIIEAMN
-575 LKQRGIS
+575 KIGIT

-600 FAVDFVKIDGEFVK
+600 FETDFVKIDGEFVK
-614 NIVVNEKDRIFVK
+614 NITVNEKDRIFVK
-627 HIHQIAKEFGK
+627 HIHQIAQEFGK
-638 ETIAEYVEDEETLE
+638 KTIAEYVEDADTLD
-652 ILKEIGVDYA
+652 ILREIGVDYA
-662 QGFHFG
+662 QGYHYG
-668 RPHQLA
+668 RPEPLE
-674 KV
+674 

>member
-1 MESYTT
+1 MNSYTT
-7 YKRLIA
+7 YKQLIA

-31 LYIKKQ
+31 VYIKKQ

-73 IIVRLNDVEPQ
+73 IIVRLNKVEPQ
-84 MRINAYRS
+84 MRISAYRS
-92 PIVAELFGDRTNDK
+92 PIVAELFGDRPKDK
-106 QIREHDPMVADAMRG
+106 QVREHDPMVAQAMRG
-121 EEILTGDEE
+121 NEILTGEDD
-130 IRYLYPIVVK
+130 IRYLYPIVVN
-140 QKCIACHTNAKIGD
+140 QECIKCHTNAKVGD

-172 TMMINSFIIFFIL
+172 TTMINSFIIFFVL
-185 FTVVIFA
+185 FTVIIFA
-192 FLYYKL
+192 VLYYKL
-198 NTLLVQPIK
+198 NSLLVQPIK
-207 QFILMIQDIISNNDM
+207 QFIGMIQDIISNNDM
-222 AKRVSLKTKILE
+222 AKRISLKTKIME

-282 KRSVRNSHKFTVLMI
+282 KRSLRHRHKFTVLMI

-319 EVTNIFSANLRN
+319 EVTDIFSSNLRN
-331 ADVLARIGGDEFA
+331 ADIIARIGGDEFA
-344 VILPETPYENGYV
+344 VILPETPYENGYA
-357 VVEKLRS
+357 VVEKLRAR
-364 SLEATPISLMFDQ
+364 LEATPISLMFDQ

-438 LRRAIDEDRVEPFVQ
+438 LRRAIDEDRIEPFVQ

-458 QSGDI
+458 RNGEI

-471 IRDGQR
+471 IRDGKR
-477 YMAAGQFIEVAESL
+477 YMAAGQFIDVAESL
-491 GFAPKIDQI
+491 GFASKIDQI
-500 ILTKGLSAREE
+500 ILTKGLDAREKK
-511 MGLWDKRFFFNLST
+511 GLWNKRFFFNLST
-525 KSLFGGNY
+525 KSLFGDTYIG
-533 VDVIEEHYKRNPHP
+533 VIEEHYKRAPLP
-547 EKNTGVTIEILEREA
+547 SRNTGVTIEILEREA
-562 IHNVNGLMDIIEE
+562 IHNVNGLMDIIEQ
-575 LKQRGIS
+575 LKEKGIS

-600 FAVDFVKIDGEFVK
+600 FDTDYVKIDGEFVK

-638 ETIAEYVEDEETLE
+638 ETIAEYVEDEETLA

-662 QGFHFG
+662 QGFHLG
-668 RPHQLA
+668 RPHQLD
-674 KV
+674 

>member
-1 MESYTT
+1 
-7 YKRLIA
+7 
-13 KTVIISLLT
+13 
-22 SLAVAFLYG
+22 
-31 LYIKKQ
+31 
-37 AIDDLARVDARKTS
+37 
-51 RLAFEALYSAME
+51 
-63 KGWSKEELDA
+63 
-73 IIVRLNDVEPQ
+73 
-84 MRINAYRS
+84 
-92 PIVAELFGDRTNDK
+92 
-106 QIREHDPMVADAMRG
+106 
-121 EEILTGDEE
+121 
-130 IRYLYPIVVK
+130 
-140 QKCIACHTNAKIGD
+140 
-154 INGVIDVRF
+154 
-163 PVANLKISL
+163 
-172 TMMINSFIIFFIL
+172 
-185 FTVVIFA
+185 
-192 FLYYKL
+192 
-198 NTLLVQPIK
+198 
-207 QFILMIQDIISNNDM
+207 
-222 AKRVSLKTKILE
+222 
-234 VKNIEN
+234 
-240 YFNKMLD
+240 MLD

-269 NRRKFEEFLSYEV
+269 NRRKFEEFLTYEV
-282 KRSVRNSHKFTVLMI
+282 MRSVRHQHKFTVLMI

-319 EVTNIFSANLRN
+319 EVTNIFGSNLRN

-344 VILPETPYENGYV
+344 VILPETPYESGYA

-394 NIESLLTG
+394 NITALLTG

-438 LRRAIDEDRVEPFVQ
+438 LRRAIDEDCVEPFVQ
-453 PIYNV
+453 PIYDV
-458 QSGDI
+458 QSGEI

-477 YMAAGQFIEVAESL
+477 YMAAGQFIEVAENL

-500 ILTKGLSAREE
+500 ILTKGLLAREE
-511 MGLWDKRFFFNLST
+511 RGLWDKRFFFNLST
-525 KSLFGGNY
+525 KSLFGGDY
-533 VDVIEEHYKRNPHP
+533 VDVIKAHGERNPNP
-547 EKNTGVTIEILEREA
+547 NSNTGITIEILEREA

-575 LKQRGIS
+575 LKQKGIS

-600 FAVDFVKIDGEFVK
+600 FDTDYVKIDGEFVK

-638 ETIAEYVEDEETLE
+638 ETIAEYVEDIETLN

-662 QGFHFG
+662 QGFHLG
-668 RPHQLA
+668 RPHQL
-674 KV
+674 